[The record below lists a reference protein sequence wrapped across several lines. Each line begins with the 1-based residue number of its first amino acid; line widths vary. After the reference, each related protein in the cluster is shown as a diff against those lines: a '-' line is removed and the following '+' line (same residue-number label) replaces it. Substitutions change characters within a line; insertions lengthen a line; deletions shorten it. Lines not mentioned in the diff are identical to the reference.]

1 MDELSRDDS
10 VASEWAYRAC
20 IECDHVW
27 AGVMTCP
34 KCGAPGE
41 PLEPGCPHCGSM
53 DLRYDPTT
61 DTTDCAACG
70 EKIQR

>member
-27 AGVMTCP
+27 AGVMACP
-34 KCGAPGE
+34 KCGSPGE
-41 PLEPGCPHCGSM
+41 PLERGEEINDEPG
-53 DLRYDPTT
+53 D
-61 DTTDCAACG
+61 
-70 EKIQR
+70 